1 MTPAHIPGSAP
12 KRFSAG
18 RKSLYTDPFADLQGG
33 GQTESIPENDVSM
46 KRSSLLPP
54 TMGSF
59 NSFDSP
65 FPVGES
71 PFPVGETNEDIPAQE
86 PVVIHESYEYSEQV
100 NGHVETY
107 KTEVD
112 TVQDDHGYHQEI
124 RNEFFVD
131 EVQDSTHL
139 YVPPESHHHVHA
151 PIVNEVHEEPPHHHA
166 QEDTTIPRQHSTSM
180 IPVISPRQSPP
191 GSELRAMASGHHESA
206 FSSSMD
212 ETAADARPETV
223 ILPNHHDEW
232 FPHEAEQSHA
242 QQNHPAGESG
252 VETSILG
259 HPVPEEPI
267 RGKYDEF
274 SAILEGIKSGGDQT
288 SVLAVQTAIGN
299 CLELVRENPVNRVLF
314 CEAIEAASF
323 NEGSLREAARD
334 AVPVLVELLEESSLG
349 DAEDRTNI
357 LTTSSAL
364 GALWNLTFKPSEDI
378 SVVEL
383 ITLAKRAMESFPEDG
398 SVQMNG
404 SGLLV
409 NLAVDRNGRRNVLN
423 LGCLD
428 ALVSAVHNHPENDT
442 LIEHTCQLLSM
453 IASRKDLK
461 HSLPKSHCR
470 TVSDIAQ
477 TRDDPSVRRW
487 AGWLRNLTGA

>member
-18 RKSLYTDPFADLQGG
+18 RKSLYTDPFAELQGG
-33 GQTESIPENDVSM
+33 TPTEPIPENDVSM

-54 TMGSF
+54 TIGSF

-71 PFPVGETNEDIPAQE
+71 PFPVGETNEGLPSQ
-86 PVVIHESYEYSEQV
+86 PVVTHESYEYSEQV
-100 NGHVETY
+100 NGHVETF
-107 KTEVD
+107 KTEVE
-112 TVQDDHGYHQEI
+112 TVQDDHGFHQEI

-131 EVQDSTHL
+131 EGQDATQL
-139 YVPPESHHHVHA
+139 YPPQPHHSHEHE
-151 PIVNEVHEEPPHHHA
+151 IHEEPVHHV
-166 QEDTTIPRQHSTSM
+166 EDTTIPRQHSTSM

-191 GSELRAMASGHHESA
+191 GSELRALATGHHESA

-212 ETAADARPETV
+212 ETANDARPETV
-223 ILPNHHDEW
+223 LLPRHDEW
-232 FPHEAEQSHA
+232 FHEGDGQQYAEHHA
-242 QQNHPAGESG
+242 PVGESG

-259 HPVPEEPI
+259 HPVPEESV
-267 RGKYDEF
+267 GGQYDEF
-274 SAILEGIKSGGDQT
+274 SAILEGIKSGGDKT

-299 CLELVRENPVNRVLF
+299 CLDLVRENPVNRVLF
-314 CEAIEAASF
+314 CEAIEAVSF
-323 NEGSLREAARD
+323 NEGPLREAARE

-349 DAEDRTNI
+349 DTDDIANKS
-357 LTTSSAL
+357 TTCSAL
-364 GALWNLTFKPSEDI
+364 GALWNLTFQASEEM

-383 ITLAKRAMESFPEDG
+383 ISLAKRSMESFPDDG
-398 SVQMNG
+398 SVQSNG

-409 NLAVDRNGRRNVLN
+409 NLAVDRSGQRNVLN

-428 ALVSAVHNHPENDT
+428 ALVTAVQNHPENDT

-461 HSLPKSHCR
+461 SLLPKSHCR
-470 TVSDIAQ
+470 TVVEVALS
-477 TRDDPSVRRW
+477 RNDPSVRRW
-487 AGWLRNLTGA
+487 AGWLKNLAGA